1 MAETGRSRDDND
13 AVGDGVDEVLSHA
26 NPNPSR
32 VGCPAKETLIALAR
46 KALPLDHPA
55 YEHLTR
61 CSPCYVEVR
70 LLRKSMRASSSGGD
84 SPQ

>member
-1 MAETGRSRDDND
+1 MAETGRPRDDND

-26 NPNPSR
+26 NPNPGR

-46 KALPLDHPA
+46 KGLPLDHPA
-55 YEHLTR
+55 YDHLTR

-70 LLRKSMRASSSGGD
+70 LLQKSMGASSSHCD
-84 SPQ
+84 PPV